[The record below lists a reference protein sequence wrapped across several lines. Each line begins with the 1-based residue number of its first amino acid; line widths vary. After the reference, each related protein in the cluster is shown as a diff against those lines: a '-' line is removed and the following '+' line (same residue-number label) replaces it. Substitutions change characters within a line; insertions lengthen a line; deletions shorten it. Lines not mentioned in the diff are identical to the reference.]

1 MILLEN
7 LAIGRINMKKIL
19 LLLIAFCLF
28 GCDEFGDKQIKT
40 RNGSYTPIKVCP
52 IGCSE
57 NTACVDYKA
66 VSYTFGSNTIIIKTL
81 DGHRYMFNTKGWAFI
96 ITKE

>member
-19 LLLIAFCLF
+19 LLLITFCLF
-28 GCDEFGDKQIKT
+28 GCDECGDKQVQT

-66 VSYTFGSNTIIIKTL
+66 VSYTFGSNIVKIKTL

>member
-1 MILLEN
+1 
-7 LAIGRINMKKIL
+7 MKKIL
-19 LLLIAFCLF
+19 LLLITFCLF
-28 GCDEFGDKQIKT
+28 GCDECGVKQVQT

-66 VSYTFGSNTIIIKTL
+66 VSYMFGSNTVKIKTL
-81 DGHRYMFNTKGWAFI
+81 DGHRYMFNTSGWAFI

>member
-19 LLLIAFCLF
+19 LLLITFCLF
-28 GCDEFGDKQIKT
+28 GCDECGDKQVQT

-52 IGCSE
+52 IGCAQASS
-57 NTACVDYKA
+57 CVDYKA
-66 VSYTFGSNTIIIKTL
+66 VSYTFGSKTVRIKTL
-81 DGHRYMFNTKGWAFI
+81 DGHRYMFNTSGWAIMI
-96 ITKE
+96 IKE

>member
-19 LLLIAFCLF
+19 LLLITFCLF
-28 GCDEFGDKQIKT
+28 GCDEYGDKQVQT

-66 VSYTFGSNTIIIKTL
+66 VSYTFGSNTLQMKTL
-81 DGHRYMFNTKGWAFI
+81 DGHRYMFNIDGWAFMI
-96 ITKE
+96 IKE

>member
-1 MILLEN
+1 MILPEYF
-7 LAIGRINMKKIL
+7 AIGRINMKKIL

-28 GCDEFGDKQIKT
+28 GCDECGDKQIQT
-40 RNGSYTPIKVCP
+40 RKGSYTPIKVCP

-66 VSYTFGSNTIIIKTL
+66 VSYTFGSHTIVIKTL
-81 DGHRYMFNTKGWAFI
+81 EGHRYMFNTAGWAFI

>member
-19 LLLIAFCLF
+19 LLLITFCLF
-28 GCDEFGDKQIKT
+28 GCDEWGDKQVQT
-40 RNGSYTPIKVCP
+40 RNSSYTPIKVCP

-57 NTACVDYKA
+57 NTVCVDYKA
-66 VSYTFGSNTIIIKTL
+66 VSYTFGSNTLQMKTL

>member
-19 LLLIAFCLF
+19 LLLITFCLF
-28 GCDEFGDKQIKT
+28 GCDECNDKQIKT

-66 VSYTFGSNTIIIKTL
+66 VSYTFGSNTVKIKTL
-81 DGHRYMFNTKGWAFI
+81 DGHRYMFNTGGWAIMI
-96 ITKE
+96 IKE

>member
-19 LLLIAFCLF
+19 LLLITFCLF
-28 GCDEFGDKQIKT
+28 GCDEFGDKQVQT

>member
-19 LLLIAFCLF
+19 LLLITFCLF
-28 GCDEFGDKQIKT
+28 GCDECGDKQVQT

>member
-1 MILLEN
+1 MILPEY

-19 LLLIAFCLF
+19 LLLITFCLF
-28 GCDEFGDKQIKT
+28 GCDECGDKQVQT

-66 VSYTFGSNTIIIKTL
+66 VSYTFGSNTVKIKTL
-81 DGHRYMFNTKGWAFI
+81 DGHRYMFNIDGWAIMI
-96 ITKE
+96 IKE

>member
-1 MILLEN
+1 
-7 LAIGRINMKKIL
+7 MKKIL

-28 GCDEFGDKQIKT
+28 GCDECNDKQIKT

-52 IGCSE
+52 IRCSE

-66 VSYTFGSNTIIIKTL
+66 VSYTFGSNTVKIKTL
-81 DGHRYMFNTKGWAFI
+81 DGHRYMFNIDGWAIMI
-96 ITKE
+96 IKE

>member
-1 MILLEN
+1 MILPEY

-28 GCDEFGDKQIKT
+28 GCDEWGDKQVQT
-40 RNGSYTPIKVCP
+40 RNSSYTLIKVCP
-52 IGCSE
+52 IGCAQASS
-57 NTACVDYKA
+57 CVDYKA
-66 VSYTFGSNTIIIKTL
+66 VSYRFSSNTIIIKTL